1 MLSPGRPLAVQ
12 PAGGGGQRG
21 HTAVRGEEPAER
33 WPAVV
38 GAGRPWARRVVSRDV
53 ASDGQRPR
61 GREGGRAG
69 REEGRVGWLFRVYQ
83 PHTCELRAGAYLQDM
98 LSLLH
103 TGISRCIVTTACV
116 QRVENVI
123 LMYGKPVV

>member
-1 MLSPGRPLAVQ
+1 MG
-12 PAGGGGQRG
+12 
-21 HTAVRGEEPAER
+21 
-33 WPAVV
+33 
-38 GAGRPWARRVVSRDV
+38 
-53 ASDGQRPR
+53 SDG
-61 GREGGRAG
+61 EDAK
-69 REEGRVGWLFRVYQ
+69 EEGQGGKKGGWVGCSVCTS
-83 PHTCELRAGAYLQDM
+83 HTCELRAGACLQDM